1 MSGPSC
7 FLMKIKQINIGRDF
21 SDVPMGRYH
30 PTDGNFS
37 GQRFRDEFL
46 VPALQDGNNVVEV
59 TIDDTEGFGSSFLEE
74 AFGGLVRKHGF
85 TIQDLEK
92 RLKIIHKKS
101 GFWLYEKSIW
111 KHIRNAK
118 PEKESS

>member
-1 MSGPSC
+1 
-7 FLMKIKQINIGRDF
+7 MKTKQIHIGRDF

-30 PTDGNFS
+30 PDDGNFS
-37 GQRFRDEFL
+37 GQRFREEFL
-46 VPALQDGNNVVEV
+46 APALQDGNNVVEV

-101 GFWLYEKSIW
+101 GFWLYKKSIW
-111 KHIRNAK
+111 NHIRNAK
-118 PEKESS
+118 PEKEPA

>member
-7 FLMKIKQINIGRDF
+7 FLMKINQINIGRDF

-30 PTDGNFS
+30 PADGNFS
-37 GQRFRDEFL
+37 GQRFREEFL

-111 KHIRNAK
+111 NHIRNAK
-118 PEKESS
+118 PEKE

>member
-1 MSGPSC
+1 MSGLSC

-21 SDVPMGRYH
+21 SDVPIGRYH
-30 PTDGNFS
+30 PGDGNFS
-37 GQRFRDEFL
+37 GQRFREEFL
-46 VPALQDGNNVVEV
+46 VPVLRDGDNVVEV

-85 TIQDLEK
+85 TIQDLEE
-92 RLKIIHKKS
+92 RLEIKYQKPEFKM
-101 GFWLYEKSIW
+101 YETSIW
-111 KHIRNAK
+111 NHIRNAK